1 MQTTTIL
8 SLTADLD
15 YDPFVADDVYRYG
28 QLTLKIG
35 PAELAAIPMGHW
47 PSHRQASPD
56 DEQVAETVAGWLKGV
71 LGLQAKLIAVLSS
84 ETGQQA
90 VRADDPAD
98 DVHWAIRDMLR
109 RIADAL
115 AVSD

>member
-8 SLTADLD
+8 NLTADLD
-15 YDPFVADDVYRYG
+15 YEPFTEDYPDG

-35 PAELAAIPMGHW
+35 PAELATIPMGYW
-47 PSHRQASPD
+47 PSVYQDSPS

-84 ETGQQA
+84 EIGQQA

-109 RIADAL
+109 RVADAL
-115 AVSD
+115 TVSD